1 MPELNIR
8 LLDQIIIGLGF
19 LALVAIGIRCSRH
32 RQTDEGYFLAGRSM
46 PVWVWCS
53 SLCRVNAL
61 SALMT
66 RWTDALT

>member
-19 LALVAIGIRCSRH
+19 LALVAIGIRCPRRS
-32 RQTDEGYFLAGRSM
+32 QTNEGYLLAGRSM
-46 PVWVWCS
+46 PGWVVGF

>member
-1 MPELNIR
+1 MPELSIR

-32 RQTDEGYFLAGRSM
+32 SQTDEGYFLAGRSM

>member
-19 LALVAIGIRCSRH
+19 LALVAIGIRCSR
-32 RQTDEGYFLAGRSM
+32 RGQTDEGYFLAGQSM
-46 PVWVWCS
+46 PGWVVCS

-66 RWTDALT
+66 RWTEALT